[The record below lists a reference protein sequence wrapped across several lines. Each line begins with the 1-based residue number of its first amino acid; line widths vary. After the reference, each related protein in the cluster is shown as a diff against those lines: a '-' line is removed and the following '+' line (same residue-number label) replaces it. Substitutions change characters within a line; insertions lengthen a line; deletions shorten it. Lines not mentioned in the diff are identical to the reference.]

1 MKEIMKTVLYSAFP
15 GTGKSYFFQHQS
27 HDLIVLDSD
36 SSKFDK
42 SHFPENYIKHIQ
54 SNIDKVDVICIS
66 SHKEVRDA
74 LVAHDMFFTL
84 IYPDVS
90 LKDEYV
96 QRFQERGSPAGFIEL
111 ITHNWDKW
119 LLELRNQK
127 HCDHIVLRSGE
138 FLGEL
143 FVLDNTKFS
152 HPLNT
157 II

>member
-1 MKEIMKTVLYSAFP
+1 MKTFLYSAFP
-15 GTGKSYFFQHQS
+15 GTGKSYFFQHHQS

-42 SHFPENYIKHIQ
+42 SQFLENYIKHIA
-54 SNIDKVDVICIS
+54 SNLGKADVICIS
-66 SHKEVRDA
+66 SHKVVRDA
-74 LVAHDMFFTL
+74 LVAHEMFFTL

-111 ITHNWDKW
+111 IAHNWNKW

-127 HCDHIVLRSGE
+127 HCDHIVLGSGE
-138 FLGEL
+138 FL
-143 FVLDNTKFS
+143 LDIMRYVMLPG
-152 HPLNT
+152 HQHEGAR
-157 II
+157 